1 MEILLLL
8 GILIDIALLVSIA
21 KKVQGGLKFLLYT
34 LSGYWFLSF
43 FLRPVIFIYS
53 RDNNIDSKIYDSRI
67 GQSTHNFANVMFPIV
82 VGCFFF
88 CLPLIIHSIRL
99 NTISKQSKSK
109 HFFGNFSWLIVYG
122 ILVGYLSMFLEETS
136 FRNPFSKSLITL
148 LPITFSAFLWSSK
161 DLKFPISKK
170 IGITI
175 FGILGILILSINSN
189 NSKGV
194 LLMPALIYISRLDI
208 WKLHGK
214 LAGKFVIG
222 IALPLMLIPIFSIL
236 QTNKLGEA
244 SVNSAARNSELLP
257 WFLSPFVLLLDRFD
271 QFARVADA
279 IFAEPNPLGSYKSWV
294 VYLSNKLVWN
304 PNSGRTELS
313 FGQEWNQLVT
323 NQSIPS
329 SRFSNVALAQGMIAE
344 GFIWSG
350 IISLI
355 IECVVFAL
363 IFIWLGNLMDGRP
376 INRIFAFGLIA
387 NAAIFE
393 MGIVQFSSVLSGAVK
408 IYLFLIVSHK
418 LSGSL
423 RRNSM

>member
-1 MEILLLL
+1 M
-8 GILIDIALLVSIA
+8 
-21 KKVQGGLKFLLYT
+21 
-34 LSGYWFLSF
+34 
-43 FLRPVIFIYS
+43 
-53 RDNNIDSKIYDSRI
+53 
-67 GQSTHNFANVMFPIV
+67 
-82 VGCFFF
+82 
-88 CLPLIIHSIRL
+88 
-99 NTISKQSKSK
+99 
-109 HFFGNFSWLIVYG
+109 
-122 ILVGYLSMFLEETS
+122 
-136 FRNPFSKSLITL
+136 
-148 LPITFSAFLWSSK
+148 
-161 DLKFPISKK
+161 
-170 IGITI
+170 
-175 FGILGILILSINSN
+175 
-189 NSKGV
+189 
-194 LLMPALIYISRLDI
+194 
-208 WKLHGK
+208 
-214 LAGKFVIG
+214 
-222 IALPLMLIPIFSIL
+222 
-236 QTNKLGEA
+236 
-244 SVNSAARNSELLP
+244 
-257 WFLSPFVLLLDRFD
+257 
-271 QFARVADA
+271 RVA
-279 IFAEPNPLGSYKSWV
+279 SYKSWV

>member
-8 GILIDIALLVSIA
+8 GILMDIALLVSIA
-21 KKVQGGLKFLLYT
+21 KKVQGGLKFLLNI
-34 LSGYWFLSF
+34 LSGYWFISF
-43 FLRPVIFIYS
+43 FLRPVIFIYL
-53 RDNNIDSKIYDSRI
+53 RDNNIDNKIYDFRI
-67 GQSTHNFANVMFPIV
+67 GQSSANFISVMFPIM

-88 CLPLIIHSIRL
+88 CLPLILHLIR
-99 NTISKQSKSK
+99 ISKKSK
-109 HFFGNFSWLIVYG
+109 RTETKHLPGDFNWFIIYG
-122 ILVGYLSMFLEETS
+122 ISVGYLSMLLEQTS
-136 FRNPFSKSLITL
+136 FQNPFSKSLTVL
-148 LPITFSAFLWSSK
+148 LYSAFSTFLWSSK
-161 DLKFPISKK
+161 DLMFSNSKK
-170 IGITI
+170 ITIMI
-175 FGILGILILSINSN
+175 FGISGILVLSINSN

-194 LLMPALIYISRLDI
+194 LLMPVVVYISRLDI
-208 WKLHGK
+208 WKQQGK
-214 LAGKFVIG
+214 SAGKFVVG
-222 IALPLMLIPIFSIL
+222 IALTFIFIPIFSIL
-236 QTNKLGEA
+236 QLNKFGEA
-244 SVNSAARNSELLP
+244 NINFLARNSDLLP
-257 WFLSPFVLLLDRFD
+257 WFLSPFALLADRFD

-294 VYLSNKLVWN
+294 VYLLNKLVWN
-304 PNSGRTELS
+304 PNSGRTEPS

-363 IFIWLGNLMDGRP
+363 IFIWLGNLMDGRL

-418 LSGSL
+418 LSGFL